1 MRQIRGYW
9 ACYCR
14 ITAKDP
20 HKLLVRVFFVVSGA
34 VGHSPTLML
43 KLRLSAILRHVSMP
57 TLYHPFSTA
66 CTALVLVLALD
77 RKKKKSEKKSGR
89 QIACQPLNKH
99 FTMKKKS
106 IKQLFASKF
115 PVEQTTSNADG
126 KSPEPH
132 ESRLPPS

>member
-1 MRQIRGYW
+1 
-9 ACYCR
+9 
-14 ITAKDP
+14 
-20 HKLLVRVFFVVSGA
+20 
-34 VGHSPTLML
+34 
-43 KLRLSAILRHVSMP
+43 MP

-115 PVEQTTSNADG
+115 PVEHTATNADG
-126 KSPEPH
+126 KSTAPH
-132 ESRLPPS
+132 QALLPPVQMVDLSQFGGLHLYWLLNHLFSP